1 MRPCQ
6 REEGM
11 SVSPFIVRL
20 GAHGVPF
27 ISGLQSPLPNFQ
39 MLSPVCRRQGQGRQS
54 GRGLEGKTE
63 EWGT

>member
-1 MRPCQ
+1 
-6 REEGM
+6 M
-11 SVSPFIVRL
+11 SVSPITMLL

-39 MLSPVCRRQGQGRQS
+39 MLSPVCRRQGQDWQS
-54 GRGLEGKTE
+54 GGGLEGKTE